1 MAAPVQ
7 PRGGALLEID
17 GLTLR
22 RRSAVVLDRVSLS
35 LDPGHIVA
43 LMGANGSGKTTLMK
57 TVAGVLADY
66 EGRVAIGG
74 SAPGA
79 RTKGIVSYLPDAPFL
94 DPATTPERA
103 VGMYSHFFAD
113 FDRAKAG
120 ELVERFGLVE
130 HQPVREMSKGMREK
144 LHIALV
150 MSRRARLFLLDEP
163 LSGVDPVAR
172 RVVLEE
178 IVRDFA
184 PDALMLIATHL
195 IGDVEAVADRA
206 AFMDAGRIV
215 FEGDADDLRAERG
228 AFLEEIFRGELR

>member
-1 MAAPVQ
+1 
-7 PRGGALLEID
+7 
-17 GLTLR
+17 
-22 RRSAVVLDRVSLS
+22 
-35 LDPGHIVA
+35 
-43 LMGANGSGKTTLMK
+43 
-57 TVAGVLADY
+57 
-66 EGRVAIGG
+66 
-74 SAPGA
+74 
-79 RTKGIVSYLPDAPFL
+79 
-94 DPATTPERA
+94 
-103 VGMYSHFFAD
+103 
-113 FDRAKAG
+113 
-120 ELVERFGLVE
+120 
-130 HQPVREMSKGMREK
+130 MSKGMREK